1 MSHYVLDACG
11 TLSPSQVRS
20 LRDFQRS
27 YILLFKVEGE
37 REEGRKGTKE
47 GEGKSSGPREPRRPR
62 RSLFDRLDLLCFA
75 GQGQSSLE
83 VVGTAAIME
92 LGRSRARP
100 KMKPKILPLDA
111 KPKKNPKYDKIGPQ
125 VDTGYNARKQL
136 ER

>member
-1 MSHYVLDACG
+1 MYSARVAH
-11 TLSPSQVRS
+11 SPQAKFGRCVISSAVTFCYLRS
-20 LRDFQRS
+20 R
-27 YILLFKVEGE
+27 EGE
-37 REEGRKGTKE
+37 RERGRKGTKE

-111 KPKKNPKYDKIGPQ
+111 KPRKNPKYDKIGPQ